1 MTKFNTIC
9 VALFVCCF
17 SPLVVTA
24 QHIRQPQLLNN
35 DWKFIKQE
43 VVQGNSVAM
52 DDSKWQHV
60 NLPHDW
66 SVREPLHPSLASAA
80 GYLPGGIGWYRKTFF
95 VAATEKGRELRVRF
109 DGISNNSEVFINGH
123 SLGKR
128 PNGYLPLTYNL
139 TPYLNYGDSN
149 VLAVRVDRT
158 HYNDARWYVGS
169 GIVRD
174 VYLQSIYPVHL
185 QQWGTHY
192 HTGKTDNKG
201 TAITVG
207 STVQNNTT
215 SGVSVTLVQEVLE
228 KNSAKV
234 LSRTGKKIQVQP
246 GGSQSV
252 EVRMIVPGAKPW
264 SDQSP
269 DLYTLRTTIIYGK
282 AVVDEELTTIGFRT
296 LSFDADKGFS
306 LNGRQM
312 KLKGVC
318 LHHDAG
324 VLGAAV
330 PREVWERRLKILKSL
345 GVNAIR
351 TSHNPQNPD
360 LYDLCDE
367 LGLLVMNEAFDE
379 WKHPKK
385 KWIEGWNVGTPGF
398 DGYAPYFEEWGEKD
412 LADMVL
418 RDRRHPSIIMWSIG
432 NEVDYPND
440 PYSHPVLDSATIGQ
454 QVFGKYLPDNP
465 DAMELGVI
473 ARRLAKVVKQ
483 HDTTRPVT
491 AALAGVVMSNFT
503 GYPEAL
509 DIAGYNYTENR
520 YAQDHQTYPER
531 VLYGSENRHDM
542 NAWKAVRDNEYISGQ
557 FLWTGIDYLGE
568 SGRWPSR
575 GSGAGLL
582 LQSGEIKPRGYFR
595 QSLWSDKPMLYIGT
609 YINRRLQMPP
619 STDAWPIW
627 NYDEGQ
633 QVRVVCY
640 TNAAKAQ
647 LFLNDEPIG
656 GPKEY
661 DDKTGVIFWDVPY
674 KSGILTAKGFDRNN
688 REVSQNSIH
697 TATVPVKMELK
708 AYQKEI
714 SENRGV
720 AQIVV
725 RLLDENG
732 LPAVPAD
739 NMLTC
744 DIKGPGKLLGLEAG
758 DNTDMSVYTDNM
770 HRVFKGQLIAYV
782 EATGEGLIQVS
793 FSSPWIK
800 TATIDIQAK

>member
-1 MTKFNTIC
+1 MKKTNTIC
-9 VALFVCCF
+9 
-17 SPLVVTA
+17 LVVLLYFFLPLITVA
-24 QHIRQPQLLNN
+24 QNGRQSKLLNN
-35 DWKFIKQE
+35 DWKFIKQDI
-43 VVQGNSVAM
+43 QQASAASF
-52 DDSKWQHV
+52 DDSKWLPV

-66 SVREPLHPSLASAA
+66 SVKEPLNPSLASAA

-95 VAATEKGRELRVRF
+95 VPASEKGKEVSVRF
-109 DGISNNSEVFINGH
+109 DGISNNSEVFVNGH

-128 PNGYLPLTYNL
+128 PNGYLPLTHNL

-158 HYNDARWYVGS
+158 QYNDSRWYVGS

-174 VYLQSIYPVHL
+174 VYLQTTNPVHL

-192 HTGKTDNKG
+192 HTGKIDSKG
-201 TAITVG
+201 AAIAVA
-207 STVQNNTT
+207 STVQNNTA
-215 SGVSVTLVQEVLE
+215 SNVSINVLQEVLE
-228 KNSAKV
+228 KNSSRV
-234 LSRTGKKIQVQP
+234 LARSSKKIQVQP
-246 GGSQSV
+246 GTSQSV
-252 EVRMIVPGAKPW
+252 GTRMTIPGAKPW

-269 DLYTLRTTIIYGK
+269 QLYTLKTTVIHNK
-282 AVVDEELTTIGFRT
+282 AVVDEELTTVGFRAM
-296 LSFDADKGFS
+296 SFDASKGFS

-330 PREVWERRLKILKSL
+330 PREVWERRLKILKTL

-367 LGLLVMNEAFDE
+367 LGFLVMDEAFDE

-454 QVFGKYLPDNP
+454 QVFGKYLPKNP
-465 DAMELGVI
+465 DAMELGAI
-473 ARRLAKVVKQ
+473 ARKLVQVVKQ
-483 HDTTRPVT
+483 YDTTRPVT

-542 NAWKAVRDNEYISGQ
+542 NAWKAVRDNEYVSGQ

-582 LQSGEIKPRGYFR
+582 LQSGVIKPRGYFR
-595 QSLWSDKPMLYIGT
+595 QSLWSDTPVLYIGT
-609 YINRRLQMPP
+609 YINRRPQMPP
-619 STDAWPIW
+619 SIDAWPVW
-627 NYDEGQ
+627 NYDKGQ

-640 TNAAKAQ
+640 TNAVKAQ
-647 LFLNDEPIG
+647 LFLNNEAIG
-656 GPKEY
+656 DLKNY
-661 DDKTGVIFWDVPY
+661 DDNTGVIYWDIPY
-674 KSGILTAKGFDRNN
+674 QPGTLTIRGYDTEN
-688 REVSQNSIH
+688 REVSQNSIR
-697 TATVPVKMELK
+697 TSKAPVAMQLQ
-708 AYQKEI
+708 AYQTTI
-714 SENRGV
+714 SEERGV
-720 AQIVV
+720 AQIEISLVDEDGVPVV
-725 RLLDENG
+725 L
-732 LPAVPAD
+732 AD

-744 DIKGPGKLLGLEAG
+744 EIKGPGKLLGLEGG
-758 DNTDMSVYTDNM
+758 DNTDMSSYTDPM
-770 HRVFKGQLIAYV
+770 HRVFRGHMIAYV
-782 EATGEGLIQVS
+782 EATGAGTIEVR
-793 FSSPWIK
+793 FSSPWLQ
-800 TATIDIQAK
+800 TGTINIEAK